1 MARKLTALLLGV
13 MLLLCGC
20 GSPGAASATGE
31 ETVELV
37 GQPYDYDL
45 TEYLEL
51 RDETILPQNLWKRAE
66 EDSLRGLFLRQLR
79 EKLES
84 AETKAEREIVRQ
96 AARFGLAALEGR
108 DLV

>member
-51 RDETILPQNLWKRAE
+51 RDYTGIRYTPLGN
-66 EDSLRGLFLRQLR
+66 S
-79 EKLES
+79 
-84 AETKAEREIVRQ
+84 
-96 AARFGLAALEGR
+96 GR
-108 DLV
+108 TVVEW